1 MPISGSSLNVWHLG
15 ADPSKGGKGV
25 GMVRQASGEY
35 CEAVSDER
43 SDGSADISTG
53 GSPGEPSQD
62 SDTRMVL
69 SGSTDLTAIE
79 GDLAAVEAA
88 LDRLDA
94 GTYWT
99 DEITGEPLP
108 EALLEENPL
117 LRRLAR

>member
-1 MPISGSSLNVWHLG
+1 
-15 ADPSKGGKGV
+15 
-25 GMVRQASGEY
+25 MVRQASGEY